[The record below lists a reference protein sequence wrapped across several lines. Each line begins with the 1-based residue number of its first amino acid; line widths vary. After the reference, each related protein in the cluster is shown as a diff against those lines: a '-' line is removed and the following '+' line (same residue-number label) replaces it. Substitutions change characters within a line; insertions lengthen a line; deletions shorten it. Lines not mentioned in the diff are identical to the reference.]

1 MATLP
6 PSLLDVDPTADR
18 QPEILKA
25 TIPFVILTFV
35 AVILRFWSRRLKRA
49 AVAAD
54 DYMILAALV
63 DLRAPLTLPDITLI
77 VIIVFQRV

>member
-6 PSLLDVDPTADR
+6 PSLLDVNPTADR

-25 TIPFVILTFV
+25 TIPFIILTFF
-35 AVILRFWSRRLKRA
+35 AVILRFWSRRLKNA

-54 DYMILAALV
+54 DYMIVAGLV
-63 DLRAPLTLPDITLI
+63 NLRSPFILPIINLI
-77 VIIVFQRV
+77 IIIVFQRL